1 MRTLLTTLLTTFLT
15 TMFCL
20 ALSIPARSQGLDINL
35 DNLAAKAKDK
45 AEVTLEGPLLAQV
58 LQLAPANVKGA
69 AANVSRV
76 AVRHYEFATIGQYAD
91 SDLEAIRKQVSTWSR
106 VINVKEE
113 HESTEVYMLTS
124 PDGKPAGFLLISAE
138 PKELTVVHVV
148 GSVDLASLRAVV
160 NSTIHY
166 DLKTA
171 AGQ

>member
-1 MRTLLTTLLTTFLT
+1 MRTLLTTFVT

-20 ALSIPARSQGLDINL
+20 ALSTPARSQGVDVNL
-35 DNLAAKAKDK
+35 DTLAAKAKEK
-45 AEVTLEGPLLAQV
+45 AEVTLEGPLLAQA
-58 LQLAPANVKGA
+58 LQAAPANVKSA
-69 AANVSRV
+69 VANVSRV
-76 AVRHYEFATIGQYAD
+76 VVRHYEFATTGQYAD

-113 HESTEVYMLTS
+113 HESTEIYMLS
-124 PDGKPAGFLLISAE
+124 QDGKTRGFLLISAE
-138 PKELTVVHVV
+138 PKELTVVHVA

-171 AGQ
+171 GGQ